1 MTTHPKSEEDLRSL
15 DRTERQVELD
25 AIALY
30 GNSQEF
36 PPVANAYVH
45 PEEPATEP
53 NPSSPED
60 VG

>member
-1 MTTHPKSEEDLRSL
+1 
-15 DRTERQVELD
+15 LD